1 MSFSSFKDA
10 VIDDIH
16 NKTLS
21 TAAKAGQELVELAE
35 PVTPILYGDLRRSSH
50 AKVIIQKNST
60 VARVFSLTPYARR
73 QYYENR
79 RNPRWYEMAISYGI
93 QSINQI
99 VEGGMKL

>member
-1 MSFSSFKDA
+1 MGYSSFKDG
-10 VIDDIH
+10 VINDIH
-16 NKTLS
+16 NKALS

-99 VEGGMKL
+99 VEGGMRL